1 MKVKQVV
8 GAFAL
13 LLWTVSVATAQQLS
27 PKWEEL
33 TAEDFVKALQLSS
46 NVCVLPFGI
55 LEKHGPSGPL
65 GTDLINVRASTLQAV
80 KQQYAIVFPEYYFG
94 QIAEARHEPGTVAYH
109 ADLQLALLQ
118 ATVEEMARNGCHK
131 VLIVNGHGGNNGLL
145 QYFNNIQLDSA
156 KDYTVYIYNGLG
168 GGPGEKTPA
177 AAMPSKPGVDGH
189 AGESEIAGI
198 MAVKPEIAHP
208 ERAGE
213 ESGAN
218 HNGIRLPQGLTTPI
232 WWYASYPDHYAGDAA
247 GATAARGVALQDM
260 RAESIEKVIAFVK
273 ADTAAPE
280 LQKQFFEKTVKPV
293 ETKQ

>member
-1 MKVKQVV
+1 MSR
-8 GAFAL
+8 GRL
-13 LLWTVSVATAQQLS
+13 LITPICSWS
-27 PKWEEL
+27 
-33 TAEDFVKALQLSS
+33 
-46 NVCVLPFGI
+46 
-55 LEKHGPSGPL
+55 
-65 GTDLINVRASTLQAV
+65 
-80 KQQYAIVFPEYYFG
+80 
-94 QIAEARHEPGTVAYH
+94 
-109 ADLQLALLQ
+109 LLQ

-131 VLIVNGHGGNNGLL
+131 VLIINGHGGNNGLL

-168 GGPGEKTPA
+168 AAPGEKIPA

-198 MAVKPEIAHP
+198 MAARPELAHP

-218 HNGIRLPQGLTTPI
+218 HNSLSLPPGLTTPI
-232 WWYASYPDHYAGDAA
+232 WWYASFPDHYQGSAA

-260 RAESIEKVIAFVK
+260 RAASIERVIAFVK
-273 ADTAAPE
+273 ADTVAPE
-280 LQKQFFEKTVKPV
+280 LQREFFEKSSKPV